1 MAGASG
7 ASARENS
14 VSYAIEAIGHVRGGR
29 QEATDDDWG
38 QSRCTIELD
47 AQRFGPE
54 ALAGLDGF
62 SHAEIIFLFDRVSP
76 ETIET
81 GARHP
86 RGRQD
91 WPLTGIF
98 AQRGKNRP
106 NRLGVT
112 ICRILAVEGRQLQIE
127 GLDAIDG
134 TPVIDIKP
142 VMREFLPR
150 EDIRQ
155 PGWVAE
161 LMDAYW

>member
-1 MAGASG
+1 ML
-7 ASARENS
+7 
-14 VSYAIEAIGHVRGGR
+14 YAIEAVGTVRGGR
-29 QEATDDDWG
+29 ADPVDDDWG
-38 QSRCTIELD
+38 SSRSAIELD
-47 AQRFGPE
+47 PARFRPE

-62 SHAEIIFLFDRVSP
+62 SHVEVIFLFDKVA
-76 ETIET
+76 TDQIEY

-86 RGRQD
+86 RGRKD

-112 ICRILAVEGRQLQIE
+112 MCRIVSVDGTLLRLE

-142 VMREFLPR
+142 VMRAFLPR
-150 EDIRQ
+150 EDVRQ
-155 PGWVAE
+155 PEWVSE
-161 LMDAYW
+161 LMSAYW